1 MEGVPALQSEL
12 FVLNDHVGLLGIP
25 WRYIIDD
32 LHVFTTYDTLG
43 HTITLL
49 V

>member
-1 MEGVPALQSEL
+1 MEGVPARQTEL
-12 FVLNDHVGLLGIP
+12 FVLDNHVGLLGIP
-25 WRYIIDD
+25 WRYIVDY
-32 LHVFTTYDTLG
+32 LHVFAAYHALG

>member
-1 MEGVPALQSEL
+1 MEGVPALQTEL

-25 WRYIIDD
+25 WRYIIGD
-32 LHVFTTYDTLG
+32 LHFFAAYHTFS

-49 V
+49 D